1 MHLLGTHITVE
12 RTNATGKATLLDIPA
27 WDFHWQGSYQL
38 ATPIAIRGDDQLT
51 IRCIYDNTEERRAEE
66 GYVGAIADVHW
77 GEGTQDE
84 MCIGYV
90 TVVDQLP

>member
-1 MHLLGTHITVE
+1 M
-12 RTNATGKATLLDIPA
+12 
-27 WDFHWQGSYQL
+27 
-38 ATPIAIRGDDQLT
+38 
-51 IRCIYDNTEERRAEE
+51 RCIYDNTEERRAEE
-66 GYVGAIADVHW
+66 GYVGPLADVHW